1 MRTALSAHTHSLF
14 HSLTRFTRR
23 TLPCAVSPFDT
34 LVAALHGTGVKVHR
48 TDCTSLPRDQD
59 FLGGVIANTGM
70 MKEYLQNNFAELGGC
85 TAGFVRHASSCLRRL
100 RKGVA
105 HGPRCGGCPF
115 ASAQPAEPAP
125 SLDAGYIQ
133 QGFVVPA
140 QPVAQ
145 QTKNRIAV
153 WPSMWLR

>member
-70 MKEYLQNNFAELGGC
+70 MKEYLQDNFAKLGGC
-85 TAGFVRHASSCLRRL
+85 TAGFVRHASSCLRRP
-100 RKGVA
+100 RPVA
-105 HGPRCGGCPF
+105 AWAAMWGLPLC
-115 ASAQPAEPAP
+115 AEPAP
-125 SLDAGYIQ
+125 SLDAGYAQ
-133 QGFVVPA
+133 QGWA
-140 QPVAQ
+140 IRSWQR
-145 QTKNRIAV
+145 NR
-153 WPSMWLR
+153 WRNKRRTG